1 MLPLFLRIGAGKN
14 WHYNP
19 WGRSPGTTSQGLACV
34 WRLKRAFGVNQITA
48 MFEAEQKKVE
58 KLILS
63 YCAEQGLPAPQEIT
77 WSPVPFSGEWGIATT
92 FFQVAAQEARLG
104 RGGGKP
110 VPVRAQEIAAEAA
123 ASLGKPAGFFRV
135 EAVKG
140 YLNLY
145 FAPAEFSR
153 RVIDEAL
160 ERGASFGA
168 GAAAASW

>member
-1 MLPLFLRIGAGKN
+1 
-14 WHYNP
+14 
-19 WGRSPGTTSQGLACV
+19 
-34 WRLKRAFGVNQITA
+34 
-48 MFEAEQKKVE
+48 MFEAEQKQVE

-110 VPVRAQEIAAEAA
+110 VAVRAQEIAAEAA
-123 ASLGKPAGFFRV
+123 ASLGRPAGFFRV

-145 FAPAEFSR
+145 FAPAEFTR

-160 ERGASFGA
+160 EA
-168 GAAAASW
+168 GPLWGGRCPRRAGDGGVFQPNTHKAFHVGHLRSAILGEAVCPHPGICRL

>member
-1 MLPLFLRIGAGKN
+1 
-14 WHYNP
+14 
-19 WGRSPGTTSQGLACV
+19 
-34 WRLKRAFGVNQITA
+34 
-48 MFEAEQKKVE
+48 MFEAEQKQVE
-58 KLILS
+58 QLILS

-77 WSPVPFSGEWGIATT
+77 WSPIPFSGEWGIATT

-110 VPVRAQEIAAEAA
+110 VAVRAQEIAADVA
-123 ASLGKPAGFFRV
+123 ASLGRPAGFFRV

-153 RVIDEAL
+153 RVIDEVL
-160 ERGASFGA
+160 ERGAVLGRALPGA
-168 GAAAASW
+168 SR